1 MAETCGIVA
10 DLDLCVGCYACEIA
24 CKQENSIPVGT
35 NWIKVLSIGP
45 EQLGKK
51 LEMYFVPFMTDEC
64 TLCAHRLQKGLEPRC
79 VENCP
84 TQALSFCET
93 PTELLKALRKK
104 TRHICKLRGAVTA
117 FG

>member
-1 MAETCGIVA
+1 MAETYGIVA

-35 NWIKVLSIGP
+35 KWIKVLSIGP
-45 EQLGKK
+45 KELGDE
-51 LEMYFVPFMTDEC
+51 LGMCFVPVMTDEC
-64 TLCAHRLQKGLEPRC
+64 TLCEHRLQKGLEPRC

-84 TQALSFCET
+84 TRAMVFCET
-93 PTELLKALRKK
+93 NTQLLKALRKK
-104 TRHICKLRGAVTA
+104 SFHICKLRGGITA